1 MGTTT
6 KAIARVAGVSE
17 GLIFSMFDSKTDVF
31 FEATA
36 LQSKLGYQANLDFVM
51 SLNEKHGTGIGNAI
65 LIREWLSPR
74 LSKFRAALLEE
85 IRITWHN
92 VDLWRRIQ
100 NVKQELVSDVRLAG
114 KKASLTPLERAVQTM
129 ADAVGAEDELV
140 NNAGIIQEK
149 PFLDTTEADWDR
161 MLGIDL
167 KSVFL
172 TSRAVLPGMVAR
184 GSGVIVNLASDLGI
198 LGRENYAPYCAAKA
212 GVIGLTRSL
221 AREFAP
227 HGIRVNA
234 IAPGPVNTAMVS
246 LQHMSAEWMEKELA
260 IPQHRVAEPEEIA
273 ATALFLASDLSRFY
287 CGQVLGPNGGSA
299 MP

>member
-1 MGTTT
+1 MKHALSLQG
-6 KAIARVAGVSE
+6 R
-17 GLIFSMFDSKTDVF
+17 
-31 FEATA
+31 TA
-36 LQSKLGYQANLDFVM
+36 LVTGAA
-51 SLNEKHGTGIGNAI
+51 TGIGRAIAI
-65 LIREWLSPR
+65 LFAQAGARVVVNHLHQPE
-74 LSKFRAALLEE
+74 AALAVVRAIEDAGGE
-85 IRITWHN
+85 ASAIDADVGIA
-92 VDLWRRIQ
+92 
-100 NVKQELVSDVRLAG
+100 SDVQRL
-114 KKASLTPLERAVQTM
+114 M
-129 ADAVGAEDELV
+129 ADAGELHILV

-161 MLGIDL
+161 MLGVDL

-184 GSGVIVNLASDLGI
+184 GSGAIVNLASDLGI
-198 LGRENYAPYCAAKA
+198 LGRERYAPYCAAKA

-227 HGIRVNA
+227 LGIRVNA

-246 LQHMSAEWMEKELA
+246 LEHMSPEWIEKEFA

-287 CGQVLGPNGGSA
+287 CGQVLGPNGGSV

>member
-1 MGTTT
+1 MNTLSLQG
-6 KAIARVAGVSE
+6 R
-17 GLIFSMFDSKTDVF
+17 
-31 FEATA
+31 TA
-36 LQSKLGYQANLDFVM
+36 LVTGAA
-51 SLNEKHGTGIGNAI
+51 TGIGRAI
-65 LIREWLSPR
+65 
-74 LSKFRAALLEE
+74 ALLFA
-85 IRITWHN
+85 
-92 VDLWRRIQ
+92 Q
-100 NVKQELVSDVRLAG
+100 AG
-114 KKASLTPLERAVQTM
+114 ARVVVNHLRQ
-129 ADAVGAEDELV
+129 ADAAQAVVQAITHAGGDALAIDADVGRSTEVQRLVADAGEVHILV

-149 PFLDTTEADWDR
+149 PFLDTTDDDWDR
-161 MLGIDL
+161 MLTTDL
-167 KSVFL
+167 KAVFL

-184 GSGVIVNLASDLGI
+184 GGGVIVNMASDLGI

-246 LQHMSAEWMEKELA
+246 LEHMSPEWMEKELA

-287 CGQVLGPNGGSA
+287 CGQVLGPNGGSV

>member
-1 MGTTT
+1 MNTISLQG
-6 KAIARVAGVSE
+6 K
-17 GLIFSMFDSKTDVF
+17 
-31 FEATA
+31 TA
-36 LQSKLGYQANLDFVM
+36 LVTGAA
-51 SLNEKHGTGIGNAI
+51 TGIGRATAVMLAQAGARVVVNHLRQPDAAQAVVQTI
-65 LIREWLSPR
+65 VAAGGEAFEIDADVS
-74 LSKFRAALLEE
+74 RAA
-85 IRITWHN
+85 
-92 VDLWRRIQ
+92 D
-100 NVKQELVSDVRLAG
+100 VKRLVHEAGELHI
-114 KKASLTPLERAVQTM
+114 
-129 ADAVGAEDELV
+129 LV

-149 PFLDTTEADWDR
+149 PFLDTTEDDWDR
-161 MLGIDL
+161 MLAVDL

-172 TSRAVLPGMVAR
+172 TARAVLPGMVAR
-184 GSGVIVNLASDLGI
+184 GSGVIINLASDLGI
-198 LGRENYAPYCAAKA
+198 LGRENYAPYCTAKA

-246 LQHMSAEWMEKELA
+246 LESMSAEWMEKELA

-287 CGQVLGPNGGSA
+287 CGQVLGPNGGSV